1 MWSRQL
7 KVLVFK
13 LTPCQTTKN
22 TFSLI
27 TPKIIAVFKK
37 QVRMEK
43 KKTHNASDAFK
54 LKGLSTKAVRFA
66 ALMNKVAHQ
75 MLTAK
80 TSIGMI
86 SNYDCL
92 IMRGGVNFSY
102 TMFVEKNRQ
111 RPALFLLRY
120 IGRGQ
125 VCII

>member
-1 MWSRQL
+1 
-7 KVLVFK
+7 
-13 LTPCQTTKN
+13 
-22 TFSLI
+22 
-27 TPKIIAVFKK
+27 
-37 QVRMEK
+37 MEK

-92 IMRGGVNFSY
+92 IMRGGGGVNFSY